1 MAQWKT
7 LKIDT
12 VTDSGMRE
20 QIGGVCVHWA
30 LLEMMVELVIANLE
44 GKPNEVTYPDNLSRR
59 LKTLKS
65 LAGKSTLLEQE
76 KAEICEVA
84 SQIEAIVD
92 ERHRVVHTLWAKD
105 ENGVI
110 YSIHPWSKDRKK
122 QGKPLHDEDV
132 RKIKLRIRKLAKR
145 FAPFVPETHEVV
157 LKRLQKPQSKRGT
170 YRQS

>member
-7 LKIDT
+7 LKIGT
-12 VTDSGMRE
+12 VTDPEMRE

-59 LKTLKS
+59 LKTLKG
-65 LAGKSTLLEQE
+65 LAERSTLQEQE

-84 SQIEAIVD
+84 SQIEATVD

-105 ENGVI
+105 ENGIV
-110 YSIHPWSKDRKK
+110 YSIHPWSKDRRK
-122 QGKPLHDEDV
+122 QGKPLHNEDV
-132 RKIKLRIRKLAKR
+132 PKIKLHIRNLAKR
-145 FAPFVPETHEVV
+145 LTPFVPKTHEVV
-157 LKRLQKPQSKRGT
+157 LNRSQKPRSKRGA
-170 YRQS
+170 S